1 MSREQK
7 QQVALAEITRG
18 LAQLHTQYYGQ
29 GPTKARSYRVNDTV
43 VCFLEGGFT
52 TVERT
57 LIDDGNAQAVHE
69 IRRSFQTTMES
80 PFRHVVEKAI
90 GVKVIAYM
98 SQIHTNPDLAVELFM
113 LEPQAD
119 GGAAGD
125 DNGLHAA
132 QHEEELPALNRS

>member
-18 LAQLHTQYYGQ
+18 LAQLHTEYYGQ

-69 IRRSFQTTMES
+69 IRRSFQSTMET
-80 PFRHVVEKAI
+80 PFRGVVEKAI

-98 SQIHTNPDLAVELFM
+98 SQIHQSPDLAVEIFV
-113 LEPQAD
+113 LEPL
-119 GGAAGD
+119 GD
-125 DNGLHAA
+125 PVAVDSAEA
-132 QHEEELPALNRS
+132 LPEVR

>member
-18 LAQLHTQYYGQ
+18 LAQLHTEYYGQ

-57 LIDDGNAQAVHE
+57 LIDDGNAQAVHA
-69 IRRSFQTTMES
+69 IRRSFQSTMET
-80 PFRHVVEKAI
+80 PFRGVVEKAI

-98 SQIHTNPDLAVELFM
+98 SQIHTNPDLAVEFFM

-119 GGAAGD
+119 GEVAGD
-125 DNGLHAA
+125 DDGLHAA
-132 QHEEELPALNRS
+132 QHEEQLPALR

>member
-18 LAQLHTQYYGQ
+18 LAQLHTEYYGQ

-57 LIDDGNAQAVHE
+57 LIDDGKADAVHV
-69 IRRSFQTTMES
+69 IRRSFQSTMET
-80 PFRHVVEKAI
+80 PFRAVVERAI
-90 GVKVIAYM
+90 GLKVIAYM
-98 SQIHTNPDLAVELFM
+98 SQIHTNPDLAVEFFM
-113 LEPQAD
+113 LEPRAD
-119 GGAAGD
+119 GEVAGD
-125 DNGLHAA
+125 DDGLHAA
-132 QHEEELPALNRS
+132 QHEEELPAPA